1 MFELAVS
8 PSNIYIINAA
18 FKHSIKVTGV
28 YS

>member
-1 MFELAVS
+1 MFELAML

-18 FKHSIKVTGV
+18 FTHSIKVTGV